1 MGKVIIVVSMSLDGF
16 VAGPNPRV
24 AAPLGDGGERLHE
37 WMFAAAPH
45 PFDAAVASSRFAVET
60 VGAVAMGR
68 TTFDCGIGE
77 WGDDGTFRTPCFVV
91 THRPGEPVVKGPTT
105 FTFVTDGVDAAVALA
120 QRAAGEQDVCVMGAD
135 VGAQALRAGL
145 VDELFVDVVPVLL
158 GEGARLFHGDGGA
171 PIDLERT
178 ALVATPAATHAAFRV
193 LPSR

>member
-1 MGKVIIVVSMSLDGF
+1 MGKVIIIVSMSLDGF
-16 VAGPNPRV
+16 VGGPNPRV

-45 PFDAAVASSRFAVET
+45 PFDAAVAGSRFTVET
-60 VGAVAMGR
+60 VGAVVMGR

-120 QRAAGEQDVCVMGAD
+120 QRAAGDKDVCVMGAD

-145 VDELFVDVVPVLL
+145 VDELSVDVVPVLL
-158 GEGARLFHGDGGA
+158 GEGARLFHRDGGA
-171 PIDLERT
+171 PIELERT